1 MIFWNILFLVSEIL
15 VGIFFNIDIF
25 FDKMKLVDEVSRWI
39 EGKKVYNVIYSYMVR
54 RIWRVF
60 FLLFK
65 YIFDWYFV
73 FREYLIY

>member
-1 MIFWNILFLVSEIL
+1 MIFWNILFLVREIL
-15 VGIFFNIDIF
+15 VGIFFYIDIF

-39 EGKKVYNVIYSYMVR
+39 EGKKVYNVIFSYMVR